1 MKRIF
6 RKSKSKN
13 TKNKYK
19 YSSYRKNK
27 IKNKK
32 SSKKLKFTA
41 HLKTIKKML
50 NTNING
56 IFGIKKEVCL

>member
-13 TKNKYK
+13 TKNKY
-19 YSSYRKNK
+19 SNFRKN
-27 IKNKK
+27 KNKK